1 MDQVI
6 ATQTAPWIPMPHRLE
21 VVLSSRLPPTG
32 EITTAFAVVRDDAD
46 RMLLTCVDREG
57 RGWDMPGGHLEP
69 GESPVDAAV
78 RELAEETGLVLAA
91 EELSVFAWLRIELTG
106 PAPEGYRYG
115 ALTNLVMFQARLD
128 SPGPDVRP
136 PPESES
142 TSAAWLPAEEVERL
156 CGGQSWL
163 IAYRTL

>member
-6 ATQTAPWIPMPHRLE
+6 ATQIAPWIPVPHRLE

-32 EITTAFAVVRDDAD
+32 EITTAFAVVRDDAG

-57 RGWDMPGGHLEP
+57 RGWDMPGGHLEA

-91 EELSVFAWLRIELTG
+91 DELSVFAWLRIELTG
-106 PAPEGYRYG
+106 PVPEGYRYG
-115 ALTNLVMFQARLD
+115 PLTNLVMFQARLD
-128 SPGPDVRP
+128 SPGPAVRP
-136 PPESES
+136 PAGSES
-142 TSAAWLPAEEVERL
+142 TRAAWLPAQEVERL
-156 CGGQSWL
+156 CAGQIWL
-163 IAYRTL
+163 TAYRTL